1 MGTPSPETRLTHRY
15 PQGGSSA
22 WDDVVVPRAVI
33 LSLAVSLLSAACAL
47 VEQPP
52 PPGTRM
58 FQAEVRN
65 RSPRPLELLVQ
76 NSQTEGAL
84 PGAVRPLSV
93 PPESTA
99 IVTFFVP
106 VSGEWAILIDPRTAV
121 RNDDIEML
129 MEQGCTMIYIE
140 TAGDGGYGSG
150 CK

>member
-1 MGTPSPETRLTHRY
+1 M
-15 PQGGSSA
+15 
-22 WDDVVVPRAVI
+22 PRAVT
-33 LSLAVSLLSAACAL
+33 LSVAVSLLAAACAL

-65 RSPRPLELLVQ
+65 LSPRPLEPLVQ
-76 NSQTEGAL
+76 ISSTEGAL
-84 PGAVRPLSV
+84 PGAVRPPSV

-106 VSGEWAILIDPRTAV
+106 VAGEWSILIDPRTTMV
-121 RNDDIEML
+121 SDEIEML
-129 MEQGCTMIYIE
+129 MEQGCTIYIE